1 MVRGS
6 PLVAIVPSLR
16 QKPLGETHAIWA
28 LSDCSFCGSRYYGV
42 VARPSIVKANPDSRM
57 FLPFFQLLQV
67 ALTHQDGLC
76 AATPSY
82 MSGSS
87 MLPIRR
93 IATGIFLLL
102 PLVLFSRT
110 ADAMSFGEYSSAC
123 ADNGGSAYVDSSGIY
138 QCGFSSGSSGGSGS
152 SGNGGGRSAPAPAPN
167 AANQMMLNV
176 MQAASPYVQQA
187 IHDAL
192 YGNPAEEAAREAER
206 RRQAEEKARKDEA
219 TKARLLGE
227 SNEPGQMSMM
237 GLQTNGAS
245 LQMMTGDDALQPM
258 ETPKPKQEARSDAYN
273 RGHDDAARCGSANAG
288 PYCSAAADTTT
299 CVNDYNGGFQVGSQE
314 RKQRI
319 VEAYQAGRQAGA
331 RNERANAAGDARA
344 EGECRI
350 DWVQAYNQGYQE
362 THAPVNAPP
371 ASK

>member
-1 MVRGS
+1 MVL
-6 PLVAIVPSLR
+6 PLSQRLQVAVTYQDRQCTDVSSELPGPSLR
-16 QKPLGETHAIWA
+16 
-28 LSDCSFCGSRYYGV
+28 
-42 VARPSIVKANPDSRM
+42 
-57 FLPFFQLLQV
+57 
-67 ALTHQDGLC
+67 
-76 AATPSY
+76 
-82 MSGSS
+82 
-87 MLPIRR
+87 PIRR

-102 PLVLFSRT
+102 PLALFSRF

-138 QCGFSSGSSGGSGS
+138 QCGFSSGSSGGSGGSGS
-152 SGNGGGRSAPAPAPN
+152 SGGGGRSAPAPAPN

-192 YGNPAEEAAREAER
+192 YGNPAEKAAREAER

-237 GLQTNGAS
+237 GLQTNSAS

-258 ETPKPKQEARSDAYN
+258 ATSKPKQEARSDAYN

-288 PYCSAAADTTT
+288 PYCSAATDTTT

-314 RKQRI
+314 RKQHI
-319 VEAYQAGRQAGA
+319 VEAYEAGRQAGA
-331 RNERANAAGDARA
+331 RNERANAAADARA

-362 THAPVNAPP
+362 THAPANAVP